1 MEKEKRWGDILF
13 WATLVSPM
21 VSFSL
26 AAQIGEPEIFSTAGI
41 VRYSWIMWL
50 FIPIG
55 VLSMLIGKRLK
66 KNNQKYKKNFII
78 AYICLP
84 LLIIFGS
91 YAFIFSDAVSSNAS
105 KLNAIEQETGFTM
118 PDDIKIATSKYDSLY
133 ELSYVKILD
142 NEERKLFEDEI
153 ESSDLW
159 QTELIPAVQ
168 VLLPFSVQ
176 VELGAFEY
184 FMFYDI
190 TNDEY
195 NLGPSNKESEWIFIA
210 YDCEAHRLIIFDN
223 YQASHK

>member
-26 AAQIGEPEIFSTAGI
+26 AAQIGEAEIFAVGGI
-41 VRYSWIMWL
+41 TRYSWIMWI

-55 VLSMLIGKRLK
+55 VLSILIGKRLK

-91 YAFIFSDAVSSNAS
+91 YRFLFSDTFSYNVS
-105 KLNAIEQETGFTM
+105 KLNAIEQEIGFAM
-118 PDDIKIATSKYDSLY
+118 PDDIKIATSKYDSLCD
-133 ELSYVKILD
+133 LSYVKILD

-159 QTELIPAVQ
+159 QIELIPEVQ
-168 VLLPFSVQ
+168 VLLPYIVQ
-176 VELGAFEY
+176 AELGAFEY
-184 FMFYDI
+184 FMFYDT

-195 NLGPSNKESEWIFIA
+195 NLGPSNKGSEWIFIA